1 MKEMNLSDV
10 KFMVSSALNR
20 AICRAKSNL
29 ASAWIGGVI
38 TEQQLDAGVD
48 QLDNALAL
56 AKVAINNAESN
67 QEIDEVTRELEQ
79 HLRNYAKRSGLPCK
93 F

>member
-1 MKEMNLSDV
+1 MKAMDLHDV

-29 ASAWIGGVI
+29 ASAWVNGVI
-38 TEQQLDAGVD
+38 SEQQLDDAIAT
-48 QLDNALAL
+48 LDNALAL
-56 AKVAINNAESN
+56 SKVAINNAESQ
-67 QEIDEVTRELEQ
+67 QEIDEVTAELEKY
-79 HLRNYAKRSGLPCK
+79 LRSYTKRSGLPCK

>member
-1 MKEMNLSDV
+1 MKAMELHDV

-29 ASAWIGGVI
+29 ASAWVSGSISK
-38 TEQQLDAGVD
+38 QQLDAVIN
-48 QLDNALAL
+48 QLDSAFLM
-56 AKVAINNAESN
+56 AKVAINNAEEE
-67 QEIDEVTRELEQ
+67 QEIDAVTVELKK
-79 HLRNYAKRSGLPCK
+79 HLQDLVQRNNLPCK